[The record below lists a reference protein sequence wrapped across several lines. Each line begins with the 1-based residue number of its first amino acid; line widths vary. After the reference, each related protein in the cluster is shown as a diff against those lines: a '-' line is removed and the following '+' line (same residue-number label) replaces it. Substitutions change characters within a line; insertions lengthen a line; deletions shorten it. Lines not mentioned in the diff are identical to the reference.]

1 MIPERIGRYKI
12 KGELGRGGMATVFHG
27 FDTRFK
33 REVAIKVLPR
43 EFLHDP
49 AFRARFEREAQT
61 IASLEHPAIVPVY
74 DFGEEDGQPYIVMRL
89 MTGGTLTERL
99 QHGPLAL
106 PEAARIINALA
117 PALDEAHARGIIH
130 RDLKPGNILFD
141 QRGDP
146 YISDFGIAKLSDNSA
161 AFTGS
166 GVLGTPAYMS
176 PEQARGER
184 DVDGRSDVYALGA
197 ILFQLLTGQPPYEA
211 DTPMGVVVKHLTE
224 PAPNILEANPSLPP
238 ATDRLI
244 SKAMAKDKRARFRT
258 AGDMAT
264 LLTTIARGEAGALE
278 PPAGEV
284 GAPLVD
290 VPASGR
296 LTGSV
301 AAQSNPSS
309 LSAPLSGPLTPPATA
324 SQAAAA
330 PQPSVAPVSAPVSVP
345 LTPPPQTFSGTL
357 AQPASLPVWAWIVA
371 TAAIVLVT
379 GLAVLFVFNLTFNAP
394 PAAAPT
400 ATPSEATATPNPSPT
415 APTAAT
421 AASAPGPTTGAG
433 LYPTLPPASGPTVTP
448 LPQDAPLSI
457 IIGAVVVSN
466 DRYVVE
472 YHVEGFDPSPT
483 GTHMHFFFDT
493 VAPDQAG
500 AGGLGPY
507 EVYAG
512 PNPFTRYKVSDRPAG
527 ATAIC
532 ALVANPDHTV
542 RLGSG
547 NCMALP

>member
-1 MIPERIGRYKI
+1 MLPERIGRYKI

-61 IASLEHPAIVPVY
+61 IAALEHPAIVPVY

-89 MTGGTLTERL
+89 MTGGTLNDRL
-99 QHGPLAL
+99 RRGPLPL
-106 PEAARIINALA
+106 PEAARIVNALA
-117 PALDEAHARGIIH
+117 PALDEAHSRGIIH

-146 YISDFGIAKLSDNSA
+146 YISDFGIAKLSDSSA

-224 PAPNILEANPSLPP
+224 PAPNILEVNPNLPP

-244 SKAMAKDKRARFRT
+244 SKAMAKDKRVRFRT

-264 LLTTIARGEAGALE
+264 LLTTIARGEATGAELAAGDAVAP
-278 PPAGEV
+278 PPAS
-284 GAPLVD
+284 A
-290 VPASGR
+290 R
-296 LTGSV
+296 LTGS
-301 AAQSNPSS
+301 
-309 LSAPLSGPLTPPATA
+309 LGAPPGPFTA
-324 SQAAAA
+324 SASASQLPASM
-330 PQPSVAPVSAPVSVP
+330 PKPSVAPASAPVSVSGSAP
-345 LTPPPQTFSGTL
+345 NHTPPTPAVPPPPTPAAPQTFSGTL
-357 AQPASLPVWAWIVA
+357 AQPASLPVWAWIAA
-371 TAAIVLVT
+371 TAVIVLVT
-379 GLAVLFVFNLTFNAP
+379 GLAALFAFNLLFNDPSAAAP
-394 PAAAPT
+394 PTAATETVAAPT
-400 ATPSEATATPNPSPT
+400 ATTATA
-415 APTAAT
+415 APTAT
-421 AASAPGPTTGAG
+421 LSAG
-433 LYPTLPPASGPTVTP
+433 LYPTSPPAAGPTATTP
-448 LPQDAPLSI
+448 PEDAPISI
-457 IIGAVVVSN
+457 SLGAVVVN
-466 DRYVVE
+466 ADRYVVE
-472 YHVEGFDPSPT
+472 YHVEGFEPSPT
-483 GTHMHFFFDT
+483 GMHMHFFFDT
-493 VAPDQAG
+493 VPPDQAG

-512 PNPFTRYKVSDRPAG
+512 PNPFTRFRVSDRPAG

-532 ALVANPDHTV
+532 ALVANPDHSV
-542 RLGSG
+542 RPGSG
-547 NCMALP
+547 NCVALP

>member
-1 MIPERIGRYKI
+1 MLPERIGRYKI
-12 KGELGRGGMATVFHG
+12 KGELGRGGMATVLHG

-61 IASLEHPAIVPVY
+61 IAALEHPAIVPVY

-89 MTGGTLTERL
+89 MTGGTLNDRL
-99 QHGPLAL
+99 RRGPLTLA
-106 PEAARIINALA
+106 EAARIVSALA

-146 YISDFGIAKLSDNSA
+146 YISDFGIAKLSDSSA

-184 DVDGRSDVYALGA
+184 DVDGRSDIYSLGA
-197 ILFQLLTGQPPYEA
+197 ILFQLLTGKPPYEA

-224 PAPNILEANPSLPP
+224 PTPNILETNPNLPP
-238 ATDRLI
+238 TADRLI

-264 LLTTIARGEAGALE
+264 LLTTIARGEAAGAEL
-278 PPAGEV
+278 PAGDAA
-284 GAPLVD
+284 AP
-290 VPASGR
+290 PSASGR
-296 LTGSV
+296 LTGSIGAQPDSV
-301 AAQSNPSS
+301 AASASVSQLPAS
-309 LSAPLSGPLTPPATA
+309 L
-324 SQAAAA
+324 
-330 PQPSVAPVSAPVSVP
+330 PQPSVSPMSAPASVSVSAPNNVP
-345 LTPPPQTFSGTL
+345 PTPPVAAPPQTFSGTL
-357 AQPASLPVWAWIVA
+357 AQPASLPVWAWLVA
-371 TAAIVLVT
+371 TAVIVLVT
-379 GLAVLFVFNLTFNAP
+379 GLAVLFASNFIINNA
-394 PAAAPT
+394 PAAAPPT
-400 ATPSEATATPNPSPT
+400 ATLEAAATNTAPP
-415 APTAAT
+415 APTATT
-421 AASAPGPTTGAG
+421 APAPTATTGAG
-433 LYPTLPPASGPTVTP
+433 LYPTSPPAAGPTATMP
-448 LPQDAPLSI
+448 PENAPISI
-457 IIGAVVVSN
+457 ILGAVVVN
-466 DRYVVE
+466 ADRYVVE
-472 YHVEGFDPSPT
+472 YHVEGFEPSPT

-493 VAPDQAG
+493 VPPDQAG

-512 PNPFTRYKVSDRPAG
+512 PNPFTRFRVSDRPAG

-532 ALVANPDHTV
+532 ALVANPDHSV

-547 NCMALP
+547 NCVALP